1 MQLAAAPKLPPP
13 PKMSRG
19 IPFTAARKVQER
31 LLAGLGQRGDRVLV
45 SSFAGVHP
53 ALGDINH
60 ARTIHDGS
68 RGAYRCT
75 ARLFR
80 VNRPGLRTVYAL
92 IAIIRTLFAFGRC
105 LCLGYQNIPVNLDE
119 ALRQIG
125 GYLHGVQHHERAQR
139 VTHSLE
145 ALDEGLGRR

>member
-1 MQLAAAPKLPPP
+1 MQLAAVPKLPPP

-45 SSFAGVHP
+45 SSFAGVHT
-53 ALGDINH
+53 ALADKISKTLRISGS
-60 ARTIHDGS
+60 IHDGL
-68 RGAYRCT
+68 RGAYRCIT
-75 ARLFR
+75 RLFR

-125 GYLHGVQHHERAQR
+125 GYLTYTEYSIMSARSA
-139 VTHSLE
+139 
-145 ALDEGLGRR
+145 